1 MYFDYQSQEIHQMS
15 SKTKC
20 QYFKCRFSEVD
31 DWSPIIAKP
40 IVSRPMI
47 TIFSEEASSSNNFI
61 NSAISTVSIF
71 QESISPLILR
81 DQRCWLP

>member
-20 QYFKCRFSEVD
+20 QRFKYCFSEVD

-40 IVSRPMI
+40 IVSRPI
-47 TIFSEEASSSNNFI
+47 IAIFSAT
-61 NSAISTVSIF
+61 AIC
-71 QESISPLILR
+71 L
-81 DQRCWLP
+81 LPGCCGGAALCCVV